1 MTFTFVDEAYR
12 PIRASLGEYGRG
24 IAGGLIFSMPL
35 LYTMELWQTGH
46 RIEPERLIAA
56 MIATFVVLL
65 GYNRYAGLREDA
77 SLAEVVID
85 SFEELGLGVVLSAVM
100 LWMMGLFGNDQ
111 PLEMQIER
119 LVVEALVTAIGVSV
133 GTAQLNA
140 SEEDSG
146 INEDKDDEP
155 SLGSNITLGV
165 CGSLLLATSIAPT
178 DEVPI
183 IATSSSAPKLIGML
197 LLACFLAGTILLYSL
212 QRGEQ
217 QDRATP
223 LELAMA
229 TALTVTVA
237 LAVSAM
243 LLWFFNRFD
252 GRSLYHCVA
261 LTIVLGVP
269 ASLGAA
275 AGRLLLE

>member
-1 MTFTFVDEAYR
+1 MAFTFVDETYR

-35 LYTMELWQTGH
+35 LYTMELWETGH
-46 RIEPERLIAA
+46 RMEPERLVAA

-100 LWMMGLFGNDQ
+100 LWMMGLIGNDQ
-111 PLEMQIER
+111 PLDMQIER

-140 SEEDSG
+140 DEEDSG
-146 INEDKDDEP
+146 VDEDDDEP
-155 SLGSNITLGV
+155 SLGSNITLAV

-183 IATSSSAPKLIGML
+183 IATSSSALKLIGML
-197 LLACFLAGTILLYSL
+197 LLGCFLAGTVLLYSL
-212 QRGEQ
+212 QRDERQG
-217 QDRATP
+217 RIRP
-223 LELAMA
+223 LDVAMA
-229 TALTVTVA
+229 TAMTVVIA
-237 LAVSAM
+237 LAVSATM
-243 LLWFFNRFD
+243 LWFFNRFD

-269 ASLGAA
+269 
-275 AGRLLLE
+275 